1 MKRKFDKPSLSL
13 HPVPVQKGPWKQ
25 VGIDLVG
32 PLPETKSGNK
42 YIMTV
47 TDYFS
52 KWPEA
57 KAIPSKEA
65 CEVANFL
72 YSLFMRHGFCSCVI
86 SDQGREFCNQ
96 VSDTLYELTGTEHRV
111 TSAYHPQSN
120 GLSVKL

>member
-1 MKRKFDKPSLSL
+1 MSCDVCQCVKHRFDKPSLSL

-32 PLPETKSGNK
+32 PLPEIKSGNK

-65 CEVANFL
+65 CKVANFL
-72 YSLFMRHGFCSCVI
+72 VYVAWILFLCH
-86 SDQGREFCNQ
+86 
-96 VSDTLYELTGTEHRV
+96 L
-111 TSAYHPQSN
+111 
-120 GLSVKL
+120 